1 MNNKGAARRP
11 IKGVFHMKKLLL
23 ALLGTSCLA
32 LPAHA
37 QGAPSTGGDEPEA
50 IIVTGSRIKR
60 NVQDSPLPLQVFS
73 QQDLRRD
80 SVNSPEQFI
89 ALLTSNGNGLD
100 NLASN
105 ADVTAGAA
113 RGNNG
118 ASSANLRNQG
128 AAGTL
133 VLLNGRR
140 VPAHGLN
147 GGVVDVNQIPLFAME
162 RVEVLKDGASAL
174 YGSDAVGGVINFI
187 TRDSY
192 EGLNAQGFADVTEA
206 GGGNIFRGSVYGG
219 VGNLDEDGINL
230 MGGISIS
237 DHRALRGDQRSF
249 VNTFQPNR
257 GLSPDTRGTPF
268 GTIVPLAGSIIPSAA
283 TAPFIPGT
291 TVRASGGINNL
302 DLPGGPGCGAI
313 DGMGPYDDALWDFPA
328 AQFACA
334 WDTGR
339 AAVLQQPIK
348 TVNYY
353 GKLTLKID
361 EHKLFAE
368 LTGSKADSAKR
379 FSNLQL
385 IPNTTTQ
392 RFVYPRTAGNAAVYD
407 RVFNQLVAVFP
418 TLEAQRGQPIAYRW
432 RCIECGPREIETTSK
447 TYRFT
452 VGADG
457 PIAGDWDYKV
467 AASYGESDVSSQLGT
482 GYYFRGTNASGAVIG
497 RGIIPEL
504 NSGVINPFLLPGETQ
519 SAEGLA
525 ALERASAAGVTL
537 YGGTFG
543 LWQIDAS
550 VAGSLFDL
558 PGGTV
563 QLAAGVDWRRESYG
577 FAGDTRSPADQANII
592 IAAPFDNANALAGAE
607 RTIKAAYAELLVP
620 VFKDFEITGA
630 LRIDDYSGFG
640 TTTNPKIMARYRPI
654 KQLMFR
660 GGYNTSF
667 RVPTFNQIFNGVL
680 ENPFPSR
687 DLADPGTCPG
697 GRPNAAIP
705 GCEVVQPTIISG
717 GRRDLGPET
726 AEQFTFGAVFEPTAD
741 IFLAVDWW
749 RIERSGTIRIPD
761 LLTQMVPNYDAF
773 IDQFIRDGAG
783 NLVAIDN
790 RWLNTGGSL
799 TEGIEISGRANFEKW
814 GANWTV
820 GLDATWL
827 LSKRTK
833 VIDGLPYGPSEIG
846 RFTFSDDLGLKWRH
860 NLFLTYGRD
869 DWSVSL
875 SQIFR
880 KGYTNQVLPGVA
892 SGRITPPDLVET
904 TRDYVIYNFSAN
916 YNVSER
922 LTVTAGIKNLFDRDP
937 PFAISYDS
945 STGAGSSWEP
955 RVADPR
961 GRTFTLLVD
970 FRL

>member
-1 MNNKGAARRP
+1 MIG
-11 IKGVFHMKKLLL
+11 KLTVALL
-23 ALLGTSCLA
+23 ATSGLA
-32 LPAHA
+32 MPLHA
-37 QGAPSTGGDEPEA
+37 QTPAVPPAAPAATGADEGQP

-60 NVQDSPLPLQVFS
+60 QVQDSPLPLQIFS
-73 QQDLRRD
+73 VQDLRRD

-105 ADVTAGAA
+105 ADVVAGAA

-128 AAGTL
+128 AAATL
-133 VLLNGRR
+133 ILLNGRR

-187 TRDSY
+187 TRDSF
-192 EGLNAQGFADVTEA
+192 EGINAQGFLDATEA
-206 GGGNIFRGSVYGG
+206 GGGNVYRGSVYAGIG
-219 VGNLDEDGINL
+219 KLDEDGFNL
-230 MGGISIS
+230 MGGISVS
-237 DHRALRGDQRSF
+237 DHRGLRGDQRSF
-249 VNTFQPNR
+249 VNTFQPER

-268 GTIVPLAGSIIPSAA
+268 GTIVPLAGSIIPSAG
-283 TAPFIPGT
+283 TAPFVPGST

-302 DLPGGPGCGAI
+302 DLPGASGCNTI
-313 DGMGPYDDALWDFPA
+313 DGMGPYDDLLWDFPQ

-348 TVNYY
+348 TTTYY
-353 GKLTLKID
+353 GKATLQF
-361 EHKLFAE
+361 ESHKLYAE

-392 RFVYPRTAGNAAVYD
+392 RFLYPRTATNAAVYD
-407 RVFNQLVAVFP
+407 RVFNELVAVFP
-418 TLEAQRGQPIAYRW
+418 TLEANRGLPIAYRW
-432 RCIECGPREIETTSK
+432 RCIECGPREIETTTK

-452 VGADG
+452 VGMDG
-457 PIAGDWDYKV
+457 PIAGDWDYRV
-467 AASYGESDVSSQLGT
+467 AGSYGESDVASRLGS
-482 GYYFRGTNASGAVIG
+482 GYYYRGTNGSGAVIG
-497 RGIIPEL
+497 RGIIPVL
-504 NSGVINPFLLPGETQ
+504 NTGLINPFLRPGETQ
-519 SAEGLA
+519 SSEALAGLEG
-525 ALERASAAGVTL
+525 ASAAGVTL

-550 VAGSLFDL
+550 VSGSLFEL

-563 QLAAGVDWRRESYG
+563 QLAAGVDWRQENYSFG
-577 FAGDTRSPADQANII
+577 GDTRPPAEQANVI
-592 IAAPFDNANALAGAE
+592 IAAPFDNANALPGAK
-607 RTIKAAYAELLVP
+607 RTVRAAYAEVLLP
-620 VFKDFEITGA
+620 VFTGFELSGA
-630 LRIDDYSGFG
+630 LRVDDYSGFG
-640 TTTNPKIMARYRPI
+640 STTNPKISAKYRPVDM
-654 KQLMFR
+654 LMFR

-680 ENPFPSR
+680 ESPFPSR
-687 DLADPGTCPG
+687 DLADPGKCPG
-697 GRPNAAIP
+697 GKPNASVP

-726 AEQFTFGAVFEPTAD
+726 AEQFSLGVVFEPAPN
-741 IFLAVDWW
+741 IFISADWW
-749 RIERSGTIRIPD
+749 RIEREGTIRIPD
-761 LLTQMVPNYDAF
+761 LLTQMVPNYDVF
-773 IDQFIRDGAG
+773 IDQFIRDSAG

-790 RWLNTGGSL
+790 RWLNSGGSL
-799 TEGIEISGRANFEKW
+799 TEGIEISGRAGFELW
-814 GANWTV
+814 GADWTV
-820 GLDATWL
+820 GLDGTYL

-833 VIDGLPYGPSEIG
+833 IIEGQPYGPSEIG
-846 RFTFSDDLGLKWRH
+846 KFSFSGDLGLKWRH
-860 NLFLTYGRD
+860 NLFVTYARD
-869 DWSVSL
+869 NWSISL
-875 SQIFR
+875 SQIYR
-880 KGYTNQVLPGVA
+880 KGYENQELPGVA
-892 SGRITPPDLVET
+892 NGLVTPPDLVET
-904 TRDYVIYNFSAN
+904 TRDYVIYNLSASYSPWEKVN
-916 YNVSER
+916 I
-922 LTVTAGIKNLFDRDP
+922 TAGVKNLFDRDP

-961 GRTFTLLVD
+961 GRSYTLLVE
-970 FRL
+970 FTF

>member
-1 MNNKGAARRP
+1 
-11 IKGVFHMKKLLL
+11 MKKLVL
-23 ALLGTSCLA
+23 AMLGSTCLA
-32 LPAHA
+32 APALAQNAPAA
-37 QGAPSTGGDEPEA
+37 QGAEEA
-50 IIVTGSRIKR
+50 TPIIVTGSRIKR
-60 NVQDSPLPLQVFS
+60 NVQDSPLPLQIFT
-73 QQDLRRD
+73 QEDLRRD

-128 AAGTL
+128 AAATL

-162 RVEVLKDGASAL
+162 RIEVLKDGASAL

-187 TRDSY
+187 TRNSF
-192 EGLNAQGFADVTEA
+192 EGLNAQGFLDATEG
-206 GGGNIFRGSVYGG
+206 GGGNIYRGSIYGG
-219 VGNLDEDGINL
+219 VGNLEEDGINI
-230 MGGISIS
+230 MGGVSIS
-237 DHRALRGDQRSF
+237 DHRGLRGDQRGF
-249 VNTFQPNR
+249 VDTFQPNR

-268 GTIVPLAGSIIPSAA
+268 GTIVPLAGSIIPSAG
-283 TAPFIPGT
+283 TAPFVPGST
-291 TVRASGGINNL
+291 TVRASGGINAL
-302 DLPGGPGCGAI
+302 DLPGGAGCDTV
-313 DGMGPYDDALWDFPA
+313 DGQGPYDDQLWDFPA

-348 TVNYY
+348 TVNFY
-353 GKLTLKID
+353 GKGTIQIEGHRLY
-361 EHKLFAE
+361 AE

-385 IPNTTTQ
+385 IPNNTTQ
-392 RFVYPRTAGNAAVYD
+392 RFLYPRTSGNAAVYD
-407 RVFNQLVAVFP
+407 RVFNQLVATFP
-418 TLEAQRGQPIAYRW
+418 TLAPQRGLPIAYRW

-457 PIAGDWDYKV
+457 PIAGDWDYQV
-467 AASYGESDVSSQLGT
+467 AASYGESDVSSKLGS
-482 GYYFRGTNASGAVIG
+482 GYYFRGTNGAGAVIG
-497 RGIIPEL
+497 RGIIPAL
-504 NSGVINPFLLPGETQ
+504 NTGLINPFLQPGETQ
-519 SAEGLA
+519 SPEALA
-525 ALERASAAGVTL
+525 ALAQASAAGVTL
-537 YGGTFG
+537 YGGSFG
-543 LWQIDAS
+543 VWQVDGS
-550 VAGSLFDL
+550 VSGSLFDL
-558 PGGTV
+558 PGGAA
-563 QLAAGVDWRRESYG
+563 QLAVGVDWRRESYG
-577 FAGDTRSPADQANII
+577 FAGDTRPPADAANII
-592 IAAPFDNANALAGAE
+592 IAAPFDNANALAGAK
-607 RTIKAAYAELLVP
+607 RIVRAAFAEALFP
-620 VFKDFEITGA
+620 VFEGFEVTGA
-630 LRIDDYSGFG
+630 VRIDDYSGFG
-640 TTTNPKIMARYRPI
+640 STTNPKVTARYRPVDM
-654 KQLMFR
+654 LMFR

-687 DLADPGTCPG
+687 DLADPGKCPG

-717 GRRDLGPET
+717 GRADLGPEKAKQWT
-726 AEQFTFGAVFEPTAD
+726 LGMVVEPAPD

-749 RIERSGTIRIPD
+749 HIERTGTIRIPD
-761 LLTQMVPNYDAF
+761 LLTQMVPNYDVF
-773 IDQFIRDGAG
+773 IDQFIRDPAG

-790 RWLNTGGSL
+790 RWLNTGGSV
-799 TEGIEISGRANFEKW
+799 TEGIEISGRAGFDAW
-814 GANWTV
+814 GADWTI

-833 VIDGLPYGPSEIG
+833 VVEGQPFGPSEIG
-846 RFTFSDDLGLKWRH
+846 RFTFSDDLGLRWRH
-860 NLFLTYGRD
+860 NLFVTYGRD
-869 DWSVSL
+869 NWSVSL

-904 TRDYVIYNFSAN
+904 TDDYVIYNLSAS
-916 YNVSER
+916 YRPWDRVEI
-922 LTVTAGIKNLFDRDP
+922 TAGIKNLFDRDP

-961 GRTFTLLVD
+961 GRSFTLLVD
-970 FRL
+970 FKL